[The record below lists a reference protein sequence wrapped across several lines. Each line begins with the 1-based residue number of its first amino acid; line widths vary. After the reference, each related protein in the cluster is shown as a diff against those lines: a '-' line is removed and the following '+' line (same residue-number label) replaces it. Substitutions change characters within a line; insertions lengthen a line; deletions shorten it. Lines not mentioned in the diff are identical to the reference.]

1 MIGIFGDSF
10 GYQFVKEALLGIQL
24 FGQTLQEEVE
34 NFSLFATAINYSY
47 ERFIHKM
54 DTEPNRYS
62 KIVFVCT
69 NLIDK
74 LLEITIENKKL
85 LMQVGT
91 QKKL

>member
-10 GYQFVKEALLGIQL
+10 GYQFVKEAPSWPNYLGKHYK
-24 FGQTLQEEVE
+24 EEVE

-62 KIVFVCT
+62 KIVDSIHSF
-69 NLIDK
+69 DRK
-74 LLEITIENKKL
+74 KDITIFRIY
-85 LMQVGT
+85 
-91 QKKL
+91 